1 MALDSTSKNN
11 IKRFS
16 SGILSLDM
24 ALGGG
29 FPEGRIVEIQ
39 GLESSGKTTITLT
52 TIANVQK
59 NKGVCAFIDAENA
72 IDIEYAKNLGV
83 DLKRLILSQ
92 TSEGEKAFD
101 IMYSLIDSGEVSLIV
116 VDSVASL
123 VPKTELEGDF
133 SQSNMGLHARLM
145 SKACRKLVEL
155 LNKKKTTIIFINQIR
170 QKIGIMFGNPETT
183 TGGNA
188 LKFYSSV
195 RLDVRGKKLEDKNKN
210 AFATQTTVKVIKN
223 KVAPPFKIAEFQI
236 EYGKGVSKEN
246 DLINIGEKL
255 GIIQKNGAFYK
266 FDNKNI
272 GQGIE
277 NSKETIIKDK
287 ELYKKIESEIHKFI

>member
-1 MALDSTSKNN
+1 
-11 IKRFS
+11 
-16 SGILSLDM
+16 M